1 MFENQINKIKLIAEV
16 TGELLNGRSV
26 CVPVESSN
34 VICWHYNPFTKSLSV
49 LFGADRKKHT
59 TYKYKNVGLDIVF
72 KLLLTESVGRTVN
85 RELVNKFDFTKL
97 DNKGVILS

>member
-59 TYKYKNVGLDIVF
+59 TYKYKNVGLDLVF
-72 KLLLTESVGRTVN
+72 KLLLTESVSRTVN

>member
-1 MFENQINKIKLIAEV
+1 MLESFIERIKLISEV

-34 VICWHYNPFTKSLSV
+34 VICWHYSPFTKSLSV

-59 TYKYKNVGLDIVF
+59 TYKYKNVGLDVVF
-72 KLLLTESVGRTVN
+72 KLLLAESVGKTVSK
-85 RELVNKFDFTKL
+85 ELVNKFEFTKL
-97 DNKGVILS
+97 DDKGVILS

>member
-1 MFENQINKIKLIAEV
+1 MLESFIERIKLISEV

-34 VICWHYNPFTKSLSV
+34 VICWHYSPFTKSLSV

-59 TYKYKNVGLDIVF
+59 TYKYKNVGLDVVSNF
-72 KLLLTESVGRTVN
+72 YLLKV
-85 RELVNKFDFTKL
+85 
-97 DNKGVILS
+97 

>member
-1 MFENQINKIKLIAEV
+1 MLESFIERIKLISEV

-34 VICWHYNPFTKSLSV
+34 VICWHYSPFTKSLSV

-59 TYKYKNVGLDIVF
+59 TYKYKNVGLDVVF
-72 KLLLTESVGRTVN
+72 KLLLAESVGKAVN
-85 RELVNKFDFTKL
+85 KEVVGKFDFTKL
-97 DNKGVILS
+97 DDKGVILS